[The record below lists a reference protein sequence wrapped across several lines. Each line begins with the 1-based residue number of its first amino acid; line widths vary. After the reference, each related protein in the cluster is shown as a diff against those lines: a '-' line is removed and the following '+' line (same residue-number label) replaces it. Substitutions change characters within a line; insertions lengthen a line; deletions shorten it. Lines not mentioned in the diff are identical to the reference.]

1 MLKLESIFLYN
12 SAKKELILYKSLS
25 EFYIKVF
32 CNRSGK
38 RYNFFHSQDLT
49 KVLGN
54 LGGFCKWKY
63 TKSTTARKSV
73 LDTASGI

>member
-38 RYNFFHSQDLT
+38 RYIFFRVVFLSFHEIKCS
-49 KVLGN
+49 
-54 LGGFCKWKY
+54 FFYPIIIICRE
-63 TKSTTARKSV
+63 A
-73 LDTASGI
+73 